1 MDKTPLYDPG
11 SGVMRVAGFMSGSG
25 TNLVRILEYERTLE
39 QEGGCP
45 FRVVVIFSDSRNS
58 NAVKIGA
65 DFDLPVVI
73 RDITSY
79 YRVRGRKKKDLTIR
93 PGFDEATLRAL
104 QPWKISVVAFAGY
117 MSFVSPILT
126 TTYVGVN
133 VHPAD
138 LSIEEHGR
146 RKYVGDHAVRDAI
159 LAGEKSILS
168 TTHLV
173 SDEVDGGRL
182 LMISRP
188 VQVRVPPGADLG
200 DPALLARVE
209 SENQD
214 RLKEA
219 GDWVIFPQTLHLMA
233 EGRYTVG
240 EQGRLF
246 LDGEAIPGGH
256 RPEPG

>member
-1 MDKTPLYDPG
+1 MEKTPLYDPRH
-11 SGVMRVAGFMSGSG
+11 GVMRVAGFMSGSG
-25 TNLVRILEYERTLE
+25 TNLVRILEHERTLE
-39 QEGGCP
+39 EQGGCP
-45 FRVVVIFSDSRNS
+45 YRVVVIFSDSRHS
-58 NAVKIGA
+58 NAAKIGA
-65 DFDLPVVI
+65 DFDLPVVT
-73 RDITSY
+73 RDISSY
-79 YRVRGRKKKDLTIR
+79 YRARGRKKKDLTIR
-93 PGFDEATLRAL
+93 PGFDEATVRAL
-104 QPWKISVVAFAGY
+104 EPWRISVVAYAGY
-117 MSFVSPILT
+117 MSIASPILT
-126 TTYVGVN
+126 GAYTGVN

-138 LSIEEHGR
+138 LSIQEHGR

-159 LAGEKSILS
+159 LAGEKTICS

-219 GDWVIFPQTLHLMA
+219 GDWVVFPETLRIMA

-246 LDGEAIPGGH
+246 LDGESIPAGH
-256 RPEPG
+256 RLDPG